1 MSEIE
6 AVDLDT
12 KRVHIPR
19 PERYWMATAELFPVM
34 IGPDLDDGRQRPA
47 GRDDIRWNEIGRMI
61 TGISHPELRQ
71 VRRWLER
78 AVQASTNICADD
90 FEK

>member
-19 PERYWMATAELFPVM
+19 PERYWMATAELFPAM
-34 IGPDLDDGRQRPA
+34 IDPDLHDGRQRPA
-47 GRDDIRWNEIGRMI
+47 DRDGIRWNEIGRMV
-61 TGISHPELRQ
+61 TGIRLARPDGKC
-71 VRRWLER
+71 RRETQIH
-78 AVQASTNICADD
+78 QAGPLNANTT
-90 FEK
+90 FR

>member
-19 PERYWMATAELFPVM
+19 PERYWTAANARQTAMTF
-34 IGPDLDDGRQRPA
+34 DGTKSA
-47 GRDDIRWNEIGRMI
+47 E
-61 TGISHPELRQ
+61 
-71 VRRWLER
+71 
-78 AVQASTNICADD
+78 
-90 FEK
+90 